1 MKPNIALIAAAVLLS
16 SLPSCGSATP
26 GKQQRAA
33 STQDPAAAAASAPYS
48 VSGARLTMTPEQVAP
63 ALRADGYQPDPGIL
77 SSSTGP
83 SFEEQ
88 VQLRIGG
95 KAPERAHEVPTIQL
109 WRKGKETVRVW
120 YAAYPGGSR
129 ATMFQWQT
137 EDASPSADEI
147 IATLTKRYGP
157 GWRLK
162 PFLSPQ
168 WCSPMPCSDRS
179 AILSPGVKEVWLTE
193 PKILGEPVSVQARLD
208 AAVRARTGVKH
219 GSF

>member
-1 MKPNIALIAAAVLLS
+1 
-16 SLPSCGSATP
+16 
-26 GKQQRAA
+26 
-33 STQDPAAAAASAPYS
+33 
-48 VSGARLTMTPEQVAP
+48 
-63 ALRADGYQPDPGIL
+63 
-77 SSSTGP
+77 
-83 SFEEQ
+83 
-88 VQLRIGG
+88 
-95 KAPERAHEVPTIQL
+95 
-109 WRKGKETVRVW
+109 
-120 YAAYPGGSR
+120 
-129 ATMFQWQT
+129 MFQWQT

-157 GWRLK
+157 GWRRK
-162 PFLSPQ
+162 PFLSLQ